1 MDEQKYLVARRN
13 HRNAVAHLEA
23 LKTKQRKCERQVK
36 AMSVLL
42 EQQQDKLQR
51 INEGLA
57 LAVAKLRFAK
67 EVYGPLRM
75 EWKKANPKQERHDE
89 KEARRSTT
97 ERKAGVH
104 DHLDV

>member
-23 LKTKQRKCERQVK
+23 LKNKQRKCEKQVK

-42 EQQQDKLQR
+42 EQQQEKLQR
-51 INEGLA
+51 INQSLA
-57 LAVAKLRFAK
+57 LAGEKLRIAK

-75 EWKKANPKQERHDE
+75 EWKQSVRGHREKATSAN
-89 KEARRSTT
+89 
-97 ERKAGVH
+97 
-104 DHLDV
+104 